1 MLRDLVSEG
10 FRYDDCA
17 TAARLYTSKEAAV
30 IYLEQLAAHREHEKL
45 VLFLR
50 RRGFY
55 RPHCEKALKL
65 WPDVMDALRYLQHQ
79 QHVRKEGCV
88 FCDDPGKLDA
98 VLGKQDEGVKLKPD

>member
-1 MLRDLVSEG
+1 M
-10 FRYDDCA
+10 A
-17 TAARLYTSKEAAV
+17 AARLYSSKEAAL

-55 RPHCEKALKL
+55 RPHCEKALAL

-79 QHVRKEGCV
+79 QHAAKKEGCV
-88 FCDDPGKLDA
+88 FCDDPQKLDTVSPEKRDA
-98 VLGKQDEGVKLKPD
+98 GVKLTPE